1 MIKKF
6 NSKDMIVN
14 LDESQKAFCEAGI
27 NTNIRLLAPAG
38 CGKTM
43 SLMFRCLHIAETVRE
58 SNPKYKPRFLLITFT
73 VAARNEI
80 ASRLNAD
87 AKFADIRDL
96 VEVITLNS
104 WGYRRIKNVASNPR
118 LISSKDEYHFN
129 MANLLQPIWKKYPNI
144 EAAINAK
151 SNTTPRRLME
161 QLDAFK
167 SIGFD
172 HIRQTNYDLFVERY
186 DQIKAEGLGARLD
199 AIVNELTRLRVLQ
212 VVTTAQGN
220 EHSKNSKKDLY
231 NSFFRFWRDAVQHL
245 IDSATFTLED
255 QKYFAYLDERE
266 KVEAGSYLSGAAK
279 YDYILVDEFQ
289 DINPLDLALLKAIKD
304 RNRAAITIVGDDDQA
319 IFEWRG
325 ATPEYILNPSQYFG
339 VNFQTFTLSVNYR
352 SPSNIVSLSQNLI
365 KRNLRRED
373 KSIRAHRN
381 DTATIEILEMDDL
394 DASMQRVCDEVQNT
408 IKDGMSPA
416 KIAIISRKR
425 AQIIPYQVFFASK
438 DIPFCAAEDLQIFM
452 SHSFDKLLN
461 LILIKNRANN
471 NRTKTEVVDDVLALC
486 DLVRRYKLSKAD
498 KKELRTYLNKSSERT
513 TLGLSQF
520 LESYTGGFNGK
531 NSKGKVS
538 IDMSTAIQN
547 FLNAITVSESL
558 FRVEE
563 NFAGLQADFGNK
575 GDDDIFKL
583 DPPFLHLADY
593 ATRYA
598 DNYMDFYEDIER
610 AKEKLALITPFE
622 EDPTAPL
629 ADQPIHLM
637 TALRAKGKEFNTVI
651 LLDVNDRIWPNLNA
665 TTPDEK
671 ESERRVFYVA
681 FTRAKQ
687 KIIMLVSKK
696 IAGKPYTVSP
706 FISELYDEVTG

>member
-1 MIKKF
+1 MIA
-6 NSKDMIVN
+6 S
-14 LDESQKAFCEAGI
+14 LDESQKAFCEADI
-27 NTNIRLLAPAG
+27 NANIRLLAPAG

-43 SLMFRCLHIAETVRE
+43 SLMFRCLHITKTVRE

-80 ASRLNAD
+80 LSRLNTD
-87 AKFADIRDL
+87 ARFADIRDL
-96 VEVITLNS
+96 VEVITLNA
-104 WGYRRIKNVASNPR
+104 WGYRRIKNVASNPK
-118 LISSKDEYHFN
+118 LISSKDDYHFN
-129 MANLLQPIWKKYPNI
+129 MANVLQPIWKQHPSI
-144 EAAINAK
+144 EAAIKAR
-151 SNTTPRRLME
+151 SNTTPRRLMD
-161 QLDAFK
+161 QLNVFK

-172 HIRQTNYDLFVERY
+172 HIRQTNYDLFAARY
-186 DQIKAEGLGARLD
+186 DQIKAEGLGAILD
-199 AIVNELTRLRVLQ
+199 ATVDELTRLKVLQ
-212 VVTTAQGN
+212 SVTTAAGE

-231 NSFFRFWRDAVQHL
+231 NSFFRFWRDAVKHL
-245 IDSATFTLED
+245 IDSAVFTLED

-373 KSIRAHRN
+373 KSIRAYRS
-381 DTATIEILEMDDL
+381 DIATIEILEMDDL
-394 DASMQRVCDEVQNT
+394 DASMQRVYDEVQNA
-408 IKDGMSPA
+408 IKDGISPA
-416 KIAIISRKR
+416 KVAIISRRK
-425 AQIIPYQVFFASK
+425 AQLIPYQVFFAGK

-452 SHSFDKLLN
+452 SRSFDRLLN
-461 LILIKNRANN
+461 LILIKHRATSS
-471 NRTKTEVVDDVLALC
+471 RTKTEVVDDVLALC
-486 DLVRRYKLSKAD
+486 DLVKRYPLSKSD
-498 KKELRTYLNKSSERT
+498 KKEMRTYLNTSTERT

-520 LESYTGGFNGK
+520 LEFYTGNCKGK
-531 NSKGKVS
+531 NPKRKTS
-538 IDMSTAIQN
+538 IEISTAILS
-547 FLNAITVSESL
+547 FLNANTVSDSL
-558 FRVEE
+558 FKIEE
-563 NFAGLQADFGNK
+563 NFVGLQADFGNR
-575 GDDDIFKL
+575 GGDDIFQL

-598 DNYMDFYEDIER
+598 DDYMAFYEDIER
-610 AKEKLALITPFE
+610 AKDKLAYTTPFE
-622 EDPTAPL
+622 EDLTAPL

-637 TALRAKGKEFNTVI
+637 TATRAKGKEFNTVI
-651 LLDVNDRIWPNLNA
+651 LLDVNDRIWPHLNA
-665 TTPDEK
+665 TTPDKK
-671 ESERRVFYVA
+671 ESERRLFYVA

-706 FISELYDEVTG
+706 FISELYDEVTD